1 MADAYDVSSAET
13 EILNAIEYV
22 KSVSKSKAPV
32 KNIHKYMIK
41 YKSDVNEELLKGLI
55 EQIEEKEVIKIVVM
69 LQNLTT
75 IEQSKI
81 RVDNAQ

>member
-1 MADAYDVSSAET
+1 MADAYDVSNAET

-22 KSVSKSKAPV
+22 KSVSKSKASV

-41 YKSDVNEELLKGLI
+41 YNSDVNEELLKGLI

-69 LQNLTT
+69 LQNLTI

-81 RVDNAQ
+81 RVGNAK

>member
-13 EILNAIEYV
+13 EISNAIEYV
-22 KSVSKSKAPV
+22 KSVSKSKASV

>member
-1 MADAYDVSSAET
+1 MLKVLVKVRHLLKIYT
-13 EILNAIEYV
+13 NIWLN
-22 KSVSKSKAPV
+22 
-32 KNIHKYMIK
+32 N
-41 YKSDVNEELLKGLI
+41 KSDVNEELLKGLI

>member
-1 MADAYDVSSAET
+1 MADAYDVSNAET

-22 KSVSKSKAPV
+22 KTVSKSKASV

-41 YKSDVNEELLKGLI
+41 YNSDVNEELLKGLI

-69 LQNLTT
+69 LQNLTI

-81 RVDNAQ
+81 RVGNAK